1 MSAPFERTPPED
13 EGVHL
18 SVEESSVSTVE
29 PFGGQYTP
37 LQFNIKE
44 SVHVQ
49 HYGKSSHILPG
60 LMDDGTRVM
69 IKKRPI
75 SEITSSRPEK
85 EILSKLSAPFIVRV
99 QCYME
104 DKEFSYMV
112 LESVNSTLEE
122 RIQNVSQHTN
132 TEETKAGLI
141 NLTVQVLEGLN
152 FLHQKKYLHGDVT
165 HRNVLVDGEGQPR
178 WIDFTSSAEVTCGE
192 GRKMEDEIRRAGEL
206 AYYILSG
213 GENHTGHNTSRDVDD
228 LQWDF
233 IKWMTEEKK
242 SLKEA
247 LDHPV
252 FWKKNRKLRY
262 LEALGNLKKEA
273 TKKLQHA
280 FLGCPGSVLDI
291 WRPPSTP
298 PMTFFSIT

>member
-37 LQFNIKE
+37 LQFNIKV

-60 LMDDGTRVM
+60 QMDDGTRVM

-165 HRNVLVDGEGQPR
+165 HRNVLVG
-178 WIDFTSSAEVTCGE
+178 
-192 GRKMEDEIRRAGEL
+192 
-206 AYYILSG
+206 
-213 GENHTGHNTSRDVDD
+213 
-228 LQWDF
+228 
-233 IKWMTEEKK
+233 K
-242 SLKEA
+242 S
-247 LDHPV
+247 V
-252 FWKKNRKLRY
+252 
-262 LEALGNLKKEA
+262 
-273 TKKLQHA
+273 
-280 FLGCPGSVLDI
+280 
-291 WRPPSTP
+291 
-298 PMTFFSIT
+298 